1 MAKKKRPKT
10 APRGTLRGRTTEVK
24 DPGKRPSRR
33 KSTRRKPGSK
43 AKTGGKRSSKKTE
56 IIPMDANAATLIP
69 ANKQNSLMAWLSLY
83 MTIEAGDPE
92 SNTFQAKSQDLSRC
106 MRYFGSA
113 TGSDHPDQWTRSIS
127 TGFVK
132 HLLKTRSERT
142 GNRLA
147 PSTVNRV
154 LATVRHTARWIH
166 RQRPFLAGFSME
178 RIQDLQTPEPTWKG
192 LSDLEVTRLRSAA
205 EQLLH
210 LNTRAN
216 QNPIR
221 DQAMLLVFLGTA
233 LRVSEIIALDLEQ
246 YRGKHFRNVKRKGAH
261 VSDRVFLPQEAR
273 DALDEY
279 VGQVRGREPGPV
291 FQSKN
296 GHRLAPQNV
305 AYALDRI
312 VAQANA
318 KLSKREQITLTPHV
332 LRHTALRKMAEKR
345 GIRYAQQ
352 MAGHASSKYIWRY
365 VQPSADDMESAIDE
379 LYD

>member
-1 MAKKKRPKT
+1 
-10 APRGTLRGRTTEVK
+10 
-24 DPGKRPSRR
+24 
-33 KSTRRKPGSK
+33 
-43 AKTGGKRSSKKTE
+43 
-56 IIPMDANAATLIP
+56 MDANTATLIP
-69 ANKQNSLMAWLSLY
+69 TDRRSSLMAWLSLY

-92 SNTFQAKSQDLSRC
+92 SNTFQAKAQDLSRF
-106 MRYFGSA
+106 MGFFGFA
-113 TGSDHPDQWTRSIS
+113 TGSDHPDQWARSIS

-132 HLLKTRSERT
+132 HLLKTRSEKT
-142 GNRLA
+142 GNKLA

-166 RQRPFLAGFSME
+166 RQRPFLAGLPME

-221 DQAMLLVFLGTA
+221 DQAMLLVLLGTA
-233 LRVSEIIALDLEQ
+233 LRVSELIALDLEQ
-246 YRGKHFRNVKRKGAH
+246 YQGKHFRNVKRKGNN
-261 VSDRVFLPQEAR
+261 VTGRVFLPQEAR
-273 DALDEY
+273 DVLEEYLD
-279 VGQVRGREPGPV
+279 QVRGRKQGPV

-296 GHRLAPQNV
+296 GLRLAPQNV
-305 AYALDRI
+305 AYSLDRI
-312 VAQANA
+312 TAQANA
-318 KLSKREQITLTPHV
+318 KLSRKEQITLTPHV

-365 VQPSADDMESAIDE
+365 VQPSADEMEEAIDE